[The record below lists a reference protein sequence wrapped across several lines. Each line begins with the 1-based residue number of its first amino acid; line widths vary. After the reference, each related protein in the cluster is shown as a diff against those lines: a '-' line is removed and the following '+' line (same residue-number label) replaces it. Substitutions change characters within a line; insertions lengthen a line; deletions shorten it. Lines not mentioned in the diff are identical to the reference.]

1 MNDERREARKIG
13 TQMTQILRIYADF
26 DSEQSSPTGCAHCR
40 VRHCDGEARAGSN
53 LPIRIPFSRPEVA
66 SSLIARSSHC
76 AQCNDDRAG
85 ACVEG
90 LFAGLTRLL
99 RVIRY
104 LRYLRFIR
112 FIRLSIMRRLE
123 KNPKDFLKFVKI
135 RLKLKMKRKI
145 RVIRVIGYAELTF
158 RG

>member
-1 MNDERREARKIG
+1 MKYELKNN
-13 TQMTQILRIYADF
+13 TQMT
-26 DSEQSSPTGCAHCR
+26 
-40 VRHCDGEARAGSN
+40 ARAVGVQRFQT
-53 LPIRIPFSRPEVA
+53 LTGVKTLTGGAKPFGLNA
-66 SSLIARSSHC
+66 A
-76 AQCNDDRAG
+76 
-85 ACVEG
+85 VERFFTG
-90 LFAGLTRLL
+90 LTRFAGLTRLL

-104 LRYLRFIR
+104 LR

-145 RVIRVIGYAELTF
+145 REIRVIGYAELTF